1 MTSITEHM
9 SLSDEGAVRNP
20 NGPGLLGLS
29 HLGITVRTV
38 PAALRFWTSVMGFTT
53 LVDGDDFCMIFEPS
67 SKLAI
72 GLSNQQGQAEGSFD
86 ERRVGLDHLGLAVA
100 DVATLL
106 RWEQR
111 LTDLDVPHSPI
122 ATSDAGHHLNLRAP
136 DNFPIELFVLSVEG
150 ATSLGGTTPPSKG
163 SDHDPVHHDREASS
177 PLVRN
182 ASNADFRARGWGQ
195 GLRRIR
201 SGVCG

>member
-150 ATSLGGTTPPSKG
+150 ATNLGIT
-163 SDHDPVHHDREASS
+163 SDGDPVAGTHEVASRDR
-177 PLVRN
+177 
-182 ASNADFRARGWGQ
+182 
-195 GLRRIR
+195 
-201 SGVCG
+201 